1 MIFNCCRGEKFEM
14 MKNNIQSIFQH
25 YIDLNEP
32 YMSTNLDHLKSHP
45 DYLTQFSAPAVEAP
59 KPPLAEEENFYVN
72 EPPLGGDEAAS
83 NLPNTPSYV
92 AMSPKSGTVRYRTDN
107 LELPEAEKEAN
118 SPTLARNLDSSPK
131 RKYESK
137 VPIPEEIPML
147 RTSRDSNDD
156 EVDEDDHQ
164 NGYTEMSFSNP
175 QPKPTQRSISTT
187 DYINVFK
194 SNENYVNVPT
204 NNATISN
211 PSYITISGSP
221 EEK

>member
-1 MIFNCCRGEKFEM
+1 
-14 MKNNIQSIFQH
+14 
-25 YIDLNEP
+25 
-32 YMSTNLDHLKSHP
+32 MSSNLDYLKSRP
-45 DYLTQFSAPAVEAP
+45 DYLTQFSAPAAEAP

-72 EPPLGGDEAAS
+72 EPMLPEN
-83 NLPNTPSYV
+83 NLPATPSYL
-92 AMSPKSGTVRYRTDN
+92 AMSPKSGTVRYRTADQ
-107 LELPEAEKEAN
+107 LELPKASSKEDL

-147 RTSRDSNDD
+147 RTSRDSND
-156 EVDEDDHQ
+156 VDAGESDDDHQ

-175 QPKPTQRSISTT
+175 HPKPPRRSVPAASE
-187 DYINVFK
+187 YINVIK

-211 PSYITISGSP
+211 PAYITINTP
-221 EEK
+221 DEK